1 MWHFCSTWDIPSPL
15 PGTCLFCCC
24 WAQQCHGQRV
34 VTVWFEV
41 LHLRCLPGSPAVLRN
56 SVGAGA
62 GWDRLCSTC
71 YSPQASL
78 WVSWVTG
85 EHRLR
90 WTEVLLLQLGF
101 FPPWLLPCPPPHW
114 AWGKA
119 QQLVSHQSCSHVLE
133 EGLLQCCAASLHD
146 GGDGDTLHRDPVSFS
161 HDGAARSMQGV
172 SITSPLISQHLPVQK
187 PSHRCFSSQRT
198 TPSSYCKP
206 FSIGVPQHL
215 FHLVCQGNVGYSL
228 GQILRGDLV
237 SLYSWFFLSG

>member
-41 LHLRCLPGSPAVLRN
+41 LHLHCLPGSPAVLRN

-85 EHRLR
+85 ERRLG
-90 WTEVLLLQLGF
+90 WTAVLLLQLGF
-101 FPPWLLPCPPPHW
+101 FPPWLLRCPPPHC

-119 QQLVSHQSCSHVLE
+119 QQLVSYQSCSHVLE
-133 EGLLQCCAASLHD
+133 ERLWQCCAVSLHD
-146 GGDGDTLHRDPVSFS
+146 GGDGEALHRDPVSFS
-161 HDGAARSMQGV
+161 SWWCCKEHARSQHYLPTDK
-172 SITSPLISQHLPVQK
+172 SALTSTKTV
-187 PSHRCFSSQRT
+187 PSLLFI
-198 TPSSYCKP
+198 PKDN
-206 FSIGVPQHL
+206 PQ
-215 FHLVCQGNVGYSL
+215 
-228 GQILRGDLV
+228 
-237 SLYSWFFLSG
+237 FLL